1 MNGGFGQKEEM
12 LSLPP
17 ELCYRGAEWG
27 PERFVSLPGKA
38 KPGAI
43 SSGGSSRSL
52 LTHTPAGKEDLFG
65 GSWLTNF
72 LPLICWLRSWEMS
85 LEYLSK

>member
-27 PERFVSLPGKA
+27 PDRFVSLPGKD

-43 SSGGSSRSL
+43 CPAGTSRSL
-52 LTHTPAGKEDLFG
+52 VTHTPAGRRA
-65 GSWLTNF
+65 
-72 LPLICWLRSWEMS
+72 CLRGPG
-85 LEYLSK
+85 